1 MRLNAY
7 FQVSDVSI
15 FLVVAMGFHGD
26 FLPLIVTN
34 KYFLWDIYIYYI
46 ILYIIYILYYIYI
59 LYIMYV
65 YYCIF
70 ETIKSGWFMLG
81 WDLKIGKS

>member
-34 KYFLWDIYIYYI
+34 KYFLWDIYIYIILYNIYIYI
-46 ILYIIYILYYIYI
+46 ILYIYIIYYVCIL
-59 LYIMYV
+59 LYI
-65 YYCIF
+65 
-70 ETIKSGWFMLG
+70 
-81 WDLKIGKS
+81 

>member
-34 KYFLWDIYIYYI
+34 KYFLWDIYILYYIYYI
-46 ILYIIYILYYIYI
+46 ILYIIYIYII
-59 LYIMYV
+59 LYIYYRLCMYITV
-65 YYCIF
+65 Y
-70 ETIKSGWFMLG
+70 LRP
-81 WDLKIGKS
+81 

>member
-46 ILYIIYILYYIYI
+46 ILYYIIYIYYILCMYI
-59 LYIMYV
+59 TV
-65 YYCIF
+65 Y
-70 ETIKSGWFMLG
+70 LRP
-81 WDLKIGKS
+81 